1 MRQIALVALMGLASV
16 GAARAQTSLDAQK
29 RREAEIAYRRGEE
42 RMRAESY
49 EEAATHFRT
58 AIKLDP
64 LMSMAHYSLGQTQM
78 ALKSYPEAVEAY
90 LGCRES
96 FERIAALSTQDRNA
110 IEKARED
117 EIRELKD
124 SLLRVQQGKIK
135 GNTMALEVGIQERL
149 RVLEGSRMKGHEER
163 LGVPAEV
170 MLALGSAYFRNGQ
183 LVEAEPAYKEA
194 VQTDPKLGPAHN
206 NLAVI
211 YMLSQRYPEAK
222 DALQR
227 AEKSGFPVNPA
238 LKSDLESRARA
249 AGAQR

>member
-1 MRQIALVALMGLASV
+1 MRQTALVALMAFTAV

-29 RREAEIAYRRGEE
+29 RQEAAKAYRRGEAL
-42 RMRAESY
+42 MREESY
-49 EEAATHFRT
+49 EEAAAHFRT
-58 AIKLDP
+58 AVKLDP
-64 LMSMAHYSLGQTQM
+64 LMSIAHYSLGQSQM
-78 ALKSYPEAVEAY
+78 ALKHYPEAVEAY
-90 LGCRES
+90 QGCRET
-96 FERIAALSTQDRNA
+96 FERIASLGTQEKNA

-135 GNTMALEVGIQERL
+135 GNTLALEVGIQERL
-149 RVLEGSRMKGHEER
+149 RVLEGSRMKGNEER

-170 MLALGSAYFRNGQ
+170 MLALGSAYFRSGQ

-194 VQTDPKLGPAHN
+194 VQTDPKLGPAYN

-227 AEKSGFPVNPA
+227 AEKSGFIVNPA
-238 LKSDLESRARA
+238 LKNDLESRARA
-249 AGAQR
+249 AGAKR